1 MAGMSVAGFPRDR
14 DGWPRPSVVGDAGG
28 LIPCLPGAHGER
40 RMTVDE
46 RSRRLSHEEL
56 AVATLL
62 AGEGHLVRSLP
73 ERAGSGPVADL
84 EVCGTP
90 VEVKS
95 FLSLPDR
102 AGRIPRARSV
112 CNKLLGAR
120 DQAPTAVLY
129 AKGSGLREEAARAG
143 VAEFAAKGQP
153 GRISGVRVVGD
164 GFDLTWSPSRLRQL
178 GATSA
183 SGPARYQHP
192 ARRIGPH
199 AVEGGGVDGGLG
211 R

>member
-1 MAGMSVAGFPRDR
+1 MAGMSMAGFSRDG
-14 DGWPRPSVVGDAGG
+14 DGWPRPPVVGDAAA
-28 LIPCLPGAHGER
+28 LIPCLPGAHRER
-40 RMTVDE
+40 PTNVDE

-73 ERAGSGPVADL
+73 ERPGSGPVADL

-102 AGRIPRARSV
+102 AGRIPSARSV

-120 DQAPTAVLY
+120 AQAPTAVLY
-129 AKGSGLREEAARAG
+129 TKRSGLGEEAARAG

-164 GFDLTWSPSRLRQL
+164 GFDLTWSPRRLRQL
-178 GATSA
+178 GAASA

-192 ARRIGPH
+192 ARRISPR
-199 AVEGGGVDGGLG
+199 AVEGRGVDGGLG